1 MFVCFLITDFSASRV
16 GSVLCYTLHGH
27 YVSVSWFLFSTAVR
41 PFRLLKIFLPYIL
54 SRNNARSRN
63 MKCTIQNRTVLFG
76 KDKAE
81 ESSVLFL
88 TDWSAWPKWTKVW
101 SATTPLRAR
110 VALETFFYAV
120 TYDSLLSTL
129 VWWSRHHPIPLQT
142 LSVQDSVR
150 LKKKMHSSILRRKY
164 TWLYSAFNTTLTFCI
179 PLWWEKTCYV

>member
-1 MFVCFLITDFSASRV
+1 MLFFSFYFLS
-16 GSVLCYTLHGH
+16 
-27 YVSVSWFLFSTAVR
+27 
-41 PFRLLKIFLPYIL
+41 YIL
-54 SRNNARSRN
+54 SHNNARSRN
-63 MKCTIQNRTVLFG
+63 MKCTIQNRTVLFN

-110 VALETFFYAV
+110 LALETFFYAV
-120 TYDSLLSTL
+120 TNDSLLSAL

-150 LKKKMHSSILRRKY
+150 LKKKKKSTALFWEENIHGCTQNLTLHLLSEYLYDGKKY
-164 TWLYSAFNTTLTFCI
+164 VMFKVLICVNM
-179 PLWWEKTCYV
+179 